1 VFPVFGTSDFPVF
14 GLYRFLAFAIAD
26 SPGFVLSCTGSLTGS
41 PRSVRMAIV
50 TFAQVKGGSGK
61 TTLAKCMVAEFV
73 ARGASVAALDLDPN
87 RPLGRFFARV
97 PELAGVEVAA
107 PDAQRR
113 VSTLV
118 RDLASRFDNVVI
130 DLMGAATNDTQVA
143 LALSDLVVVPSQ
155 MGEDDFRGGIET
167 WRQVEEAEVVARRRI
182 ARGVLMVRTSAGA
195 VRPRVEGFLRDAYTQ
210 AGAHVL
216 TATFGERTVWKEM
229 NYAGWV
235 PPLHERG
242 GNAAENFAAV
252 FDELMAL
259 LAAAEGAAAAA

>member
-1 VFPVFGTSDFPVF
+1 
-14 GLYRFLAFAIAD
+14 
-26 SPGFVLSCTGSLTGS
+26 
-41 PRSVRMAIV
+41 MAII

-87 RPLGRFFARV
+87 RPLGRFFAKV
-97 PELAGVEVAA
+97 PELAAVEVAT
-107 PDAQRR
+107 PDPQRR

-118 RDLASRFDNVVI
+118 RDLAARFDNVVI

-155 MGEDDFRGGIET
+155 MSEDDFRAGIET
-167 WRQVEEAEVVARRRI
+167 WRQVEEAEAVARRRI
-182 ARGVLMVRTSAGA
+182 ARGVLLVRTASGA
-195 VRPRVEGFLRDAYTQ
+195 VRPRVEAFLREAYGQ

-216 TATFGERTVWKEM
+216 TAAFGERTVWKEM

-235 PPLHERG
+235 PPLHERE
-242 GNAAENFAAV
+242 GNAAANFSAI
-252 FDELMAL
+252 FDELLAL
-259 LAAAEGAAAAA
+259 LASAAAEGTIAA

>member
-1 VFPVFGTSDFPVF
+1 MES
-14 GLYRFLAFAIAD
+14 A
-26 SPGFVLSCTGSLTGS
+26 
-41 PRSVRMAIV
+41 MAII

-61 TTLAKCMVAEFV
+61 TTLAKCMVAEFA

-87 RPLGRFFARV
+87 RPLARFFAKV
-97 PELAGVEVAA
+97 PELAAIEVAA

-118 RDLASRFDNVVI
+118 RDLAARFDNVVI

-155 MGEDDFRGGIET
+155 MSEDDFRAGVET
-167 WRQVEEAEVVARRRI
+167 WRQVEEAEEVARRRI
-182 ARGVLMVRTSAGA
+182 ARGVLMVRTSSGA
-195 VRPRVEGFLRDAYTQ
+195 VRPRVEAFLRDAYAQ

-216 TATFGERTVWKEM
+216 AAAFGERTVWKEM

-235 PPLHERG
+235 PPLHERE
-242 GNAAENFAAV
+242 GNAAANFSAI
-252 FDELMAL
+252 FDELLAL
-259 LAAAEGAAAAA
+259 LATAAAEGTVAA

>member
-1 VFPVFGTSDFPVF
+1 
-14 GLYRFLAFAIAD
+14 
-26 SPGFVLSCTGSLTGS
+26 
-41 PRSVRMAIV
+41 MAII

-61 TTLAKCMVAEFV
+61 TTLAKCMVAELV

-87 RPLGRFFARV
+87 RPLGRFFARI
-97 PELAGVEVAA
+97 PELAGVEVAT
-107 PDAQRR
+107 PDPQRR

-118 RDLASRFDNVVI
+118 RDLSGRFDHVVI

-167 WRQVEEAEVVARRRI
+167 WRQIEEAEAVARRPI
-182 ARGVLMVRTSAGA
+182 ARAVLMVRTSAGA
-195 VRPRVEGFLRDAYTQ
+195 VRPRVEAFLREAYAQ

-216 TATFGERTVWKEM
+216 AASFGERTVWKEM
-229 NYAGWV
+229 GYAGWV

-242 GNAAENFAAV
+242 GNAAENFAAI

-259 LAAAEGAAAAA
+259 AAGAAARGPAAAA